1 MTGYCLALR
10 ELRPVLLFPAV
21 RPENFCRNLKIT
33 KFVIIYQNGDTTGIH
48 TVK

>member
-10 ELRPVLLFPAV
+10 ERRLLFPAA
-21 RPENFCRNLKIT
+21 RPENFFRNLKIT